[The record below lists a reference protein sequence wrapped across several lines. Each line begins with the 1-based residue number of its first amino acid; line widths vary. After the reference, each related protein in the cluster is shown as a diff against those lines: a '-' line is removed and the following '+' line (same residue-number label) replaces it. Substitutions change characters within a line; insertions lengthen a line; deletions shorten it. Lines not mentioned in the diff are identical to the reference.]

1 MRVLEILVV
10 FVQFGEVEL
19 VGGARSQLAVKILQE
34 LNQRSIRGGNFAQSS
49 TEVSSI

>member
-19 VGGARSQLAVKILQE
+19 VGARSQLAVKSLQE
-34 LNQRSIRGGNFAQSS
+34 LNQRSIRGGNFA
-49 TEVSSI
+49 